1 MAYFT
6 SGYKAEYIS
15 LLNEVE
21 TKFKKIIVEDITN
34 DIPVKKTSD
43 TLDKLIKEFANNI
56 PDDYQEKKNMIRALQ
71 ASKRKLYNEFKLKI
85 NPFWNQARKELEA
98 RLGMAIYNQAQ
109 FFSALMKNLKDLD
122 ANLVPDITQETTIA
136 FQQGTPY
143 IANYY
148 RQFTTA
154 INDLAENSISEP
166 LPLLTKDKI
175 KGAMSLRSLVEMN
188 IRQNFHQEQFETFKK
203 NGKKLAWVSTHA
215 DCSERC
221 EPYQGKLYSLDGS
234 SGTID
239 GYRYEPIEK
248 ATDIFVRTKNGRL
261 WKNGLFGFNCRHR
274 LIDYEPNV
282 RPPLDYTSKEIA
294 KEREIT
300 NRQRALERS
309 IFKKKLEAELIKGFN
324 PERSKSLRTKATQL
338 YKTYKAFSEENNHAF
353 YPARVS
359 IGRKMLQ
366 YYRGD

>member
-34 DIPVKKTSD
+34 GVPVLKTSE
-43 TLDKLIKEFANNI
+43 TLDKLIKEFEKNI

-71 ASKRKLYNEFKLKI
+71 ASKRKLYNEFKLQI
-85 NPFWNQARKELEA
+85 NPSWNQAKKELEA
-98 RLGMAIYNQAQ
+98 ILGIQIYNQAQ
-109 FFSALMKNLKDLD
+109 FFNALMKNLKDID
-122 ANLVPDITQETTIA
+122 ATLVPDVTETTTIA

-148 RQFTTA
+148 RQFTQA
-154 INDLAENSISEP
+154 VNDLAENSITEP
-166 LPLLTKDKI
+166 LPSDPKEKI

-188 IRQNFHQEQFETFKK
+188 IRQKFHQEQSETYKK
-203 NGKKLAWVSTHA
+203 EGVKLSWVSTHA
-215 DCSERC
+215 DCSKRC
-221 EPYQGKLYSLDGS
+221 EPFQGKLYSLDGT
-234 SGTID
+234 SGTIE
-239 GYRYEPIEK
+239 GYKYEPIEK

-274 LIDYEPNV
+274 LIKYDPNV

-300 NRQRALERS
+300 NKQRTYERD
-309 IFKKKLEAELIKGFN
+309 IFKKKLEAELLKGVN
-324 PERSKSLRTKATQL
+324 DERSKSLRKRA
-338 YKTYKAFSEENNHAF
+338 KTLNEIYQAYSKKNNHAF

-359 IGRKMLQ
+359 IGKKMLQ
-366 YYRGD
+366 YYRGT